1 MDIRSFLAPLHL
13 LSFSTLLGTQL
24 YQSFVVTKICHVSL
38 PRSAFTTLQKRLFPI
53 YFRGQSLLLL
63 LTIVTIPP
71 QGPLTLIANKA
82 AWIPFAIAGATAT
95 LNLLVYGPRT
105 RQIMIERIHQ
115 GGSSSSILVSHLSLG
130 TTAVQN
136 NNVEYAHLFET
147 ETRDGLHKPD
157 TDDDGVIETPSLEM
171 QRLRRSFSRNHAMSI
186 HLNLLTIGA
195 MLWWGWKLASSLKLE
210 L

>member
-1 MDIRSFLAPLHL
+1 MDPRSLLAPLHL

-24 YQSFVVTKICHVSL
+24 YQTFVVTKICYVSL

-71 QGPLTLIANKA
+71 YGPVTLIANKV
-82 AWIPFAIAGATAT
+82 AWIPFAFAGVTAA

-105 RQIMIERIHQ
+105 RQLMIERIHQ
-115 GGSSSSILVSHLSLG
+115 
-130 TTAVQN
+130 
-136 NNVEYAHLFET
+136 
-147 ETRDGLHKPD
+147 ETRDGLHKQT
-157 TDDDGVIETPSLEM
+157 TDDVDVDVVEDVVETPSLEM

-195 MLWWGWKLASSLKLE
+195 MLWWGWKLASSLSLE
-210 L
+210 LK